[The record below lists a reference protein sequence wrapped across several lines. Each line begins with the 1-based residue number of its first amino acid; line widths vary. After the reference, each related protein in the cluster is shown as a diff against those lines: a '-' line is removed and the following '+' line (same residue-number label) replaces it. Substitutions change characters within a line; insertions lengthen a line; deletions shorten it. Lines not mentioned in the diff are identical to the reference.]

1 VAEVR
6 VPERSARRLVCR
18 NMPNYGFVG
27 HVNLGSALSTPV
39 GIALARAFSDDRPRA
54 FKREE

>member
-1 VAEVR
+1 MR